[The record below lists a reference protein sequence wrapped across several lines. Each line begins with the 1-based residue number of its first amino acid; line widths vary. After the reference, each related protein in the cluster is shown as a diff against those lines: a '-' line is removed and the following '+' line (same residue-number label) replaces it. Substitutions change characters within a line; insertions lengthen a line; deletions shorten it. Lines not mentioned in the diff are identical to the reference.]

1 MKTNSLKSKIT
12 ITTVVLIIITL
23 LATAVVSCY
32 VIADSSGSNI
42 TYIAK
47 STVSDFSNQINAWL
61 ELESQKVSDIGDE
74 IRYQK
79 YDTDN
84 RDGAYDYLLNKIS
97 DMPEMYAI
105 YFGCPDDYA
114 CFSDGW
120 IPDADYIISERQW
133 YIDAAASETAIITE
147 PYTDASTK
155 KMVITIAKAVRDGNG
170 NVTSVIAADMFIDD
184 IQKITSEFSFTESG
198 YPVLTTASGNVIIHK
213 NEAFLPTVDA
223 DENEITTAFAD
234 TYSGKNSEQ
243 TDGGITSCKFTDY
256 DGITKFAVSKTIP
269 SSGWNLSFVMD
280 NSELYS
286 DVTKIVII
294 FCIMIPVIIVIS
306 AVVCMV
312 IIKKCFKP
320 LADVSTA
327 AQQMTRGD
335 LSVSFSYN
343 ADDEIGAVCRIIEQT
358 NAVLK
363 SYVDDISEHLS
374 EMANGDFS
382 RNITLDYV
390 GDFAPIKTS
399 LNNILESLN
408 GVLSNITHAT
418 DAIFDGAENISHSA
432 NHLAES
438 AALQTELIN
447 EIARSVDSTGKT
459 ISENVMLTENAKRIS
474 ALTAEEVMQS
484 NQHMKKLLEA
494 MDEIRRTSDEI
505 SNINKTIEDI
515 AFQTNI
521 LALNASVEA
530 ARAGAAGK
538 GFAVVAD
545 EVRNLATKSSAASK
559 QTSTLIEESTVAVEN
574 GMKFAADTADYLKN
588 VVAQTQQVEKIVSDI
603 AAASVEQNTYMN
615 SINEKTAKISGYV
628 SSSAS
633 STQMSAD
640 ASAELDTQ
648 ASKLKQMMS
657 NFKTK

>member
-1 MKTNSLKSKIT
+1 MKSNSLKSKIT
-12 ITTVVLIIITL
+12 ITAVILIAITL

-32 VIADSSGSNI
+32 VIADSSSSNI
-42 TYIAK
+42 THIAK

-61 ELESQKVSDIGDE
+61 EIESQKISDMADE
-74 IRYQK
+74 ISYQK

-84 RDGAYDYLLNKIS
+84 RNGAFDYLVSKTE

-105 YFGCPDDYA
+105 YFGCPDDYS

-133 YIDAAASETAIITE
+133 YIDAAASESAIITE
-147 PYTDASTK
+147 PYIDASTK
-155 KMVITIAKAVRDGNG
+155 KMVITIAKAVRDANG

-184 IQKITSEFSFTESG
+184 IQEITAGFSFTESG
-198 YPVLTTASGNVIIHK
+198 YPVLTTASGNIIIHK

-223 DENEITTAFAD
+223 DENEITTPYSD
-234 TYSGKNSEQ
+234 TYSDKNSEQ
-243 TDGGITSCKFTDY
+243 TDGDITSFKFTDY
-256 DGITKFAVSKTIP
+256 DGITKFVVSKTVP
-269 SSGWNLSFVMD
+269 ASGWTLSFTMN

-286 DVTKIVII
+286 DVTRIIVI
-294 FCIMIPVIIVIS
+294 FCVMIPVIIVIS
-306 AVVCMV
+306 AIICTI

-320 LADVSTA
+320 LADVSAA
-327 AQQMTRGD
+327 AQKMTHGD

-358 NAVLK
+358 NVVLK
-363 SYVDDISEHLS
+363 SYVNDISEHLS
-374 EMANGDFS
+374 EMANGDFTNNVS
-382 RNITLDYV
+382 LDYV

-408 GVLSNITHAT
+408 NVFSSITHTT
-418 DAIFDGAENISHSA
+418 DAVFDGAENISHSA
-432 NHLAES
+432 GSLAES
-438 AALQTELIN
+438 AGLQTELIN
-447 EIARSVDSTGKT
+447 EIAESVDSTGKT
-459 ISENVMLTENAKRIS
+459 IAANVMLTENAKKIS
-474 ALTAEEVMQS
+474 ARTAEEVIQS
-484 NQHMKKLLEA
+484 NLHMEKLLEA

-559 QTSTLIEESTVAVEN
+559 QTSTLIGESTVAVEN
-574 GMKFAADTADYLKN
+574 GMKFAADTAAYLKN
-588 VVAQTQQVEKIVSDI
+588 VVTQTQQVEKIVSDI
-603 AAASVEQNTYMN
+603 AAASVEQNTYMS
-615 SINEKTAKISGYV
+615 SINEKTVKISDYV
-628 SSSAS
+628 SSSAEN
-633 STQMSAD
+633 TQKSAD
-640 ASAELDTQ
+640 ASADLDTQ
-648 ASKLKQMMS
+648 ASKLKQMMG
-657 NFKTK
+657 NFKMK